1 MQIVKVTQEEELKEI
16 EEKDPTI
23 EKTLE
28 NLDKVIPEEI
38 KEARKDV
45 SESELSK
52 LRSEI
57 QYIKQLV
64 HEQGGGGEVNLKYL
78 DDIVGIATNA
88 SAYDGKFLKYDNSIK
103 KFVFDDVTASG
114 GGDYAKVAGIATF
127 AQVAGIAT
135 NSNKLNNQD
144 PSYYLDYDNF
154 SNTPVIP
161 TSNQQLV
168 NGAGYITTSFTSYD
182 QLSDTPTNL
191 SQFTNNVGFVTFTN
205 NNQLTN
211 GAGYITTSFTSY
223 NQLSD
228 TPTIP
233 TNNNQLSN
241 GAGYITTSFTNTNQ
255 LTNGAGFITASDNIT
270 GTSAGLSGSPDIV
283 VGHTTATSLNVTSF
297 STFNGNVKLFDGKYA
312 NFGNSNDLQ
321 IVHDGNNAVIQNAT
335 GQFFIDNNST
345 GGDLFLRA
353 NDNVVIRIDGNDTV
367 LTAQTGG
374 IDVTGH
380 TETDTLN
387 VSGIATA
394 AEFKGNVTGNV
405 TGDISGNITGT
416 ACTFVDGVF
425 TGNVTIGGTL
435 TYDDV
440 KNVDSVGLITARS
453 GIDIGGPV
461 ILHMNT
467 ATSTHTST
475 SQAAVDTFSATEYR
489 SANYQI
495 QITRGTEYHVTS
507 LNIVHDGT
515 NVFISEFGTIATGNT
530 LATFTSDINSGNV
543 RILATPASSSS
554 TTFKV
559 VRNLIRA

>member
-1 MQIVKVTQEEELKEI
+1 MNDLGDFFNLIGEEKKEKEKKTKEIIGEVSLGDLFATLSEEKKKIKEEENKKSQEKEEILKKAKVFEKFLFTDVLEELEKAEVEEGRPDLGPDETNYEEKIEEELEEI

-103 KFVFDDVTASG
+103 KFVFDDVTGSG
-114 GGDYAKVAGIATF
+114 GGSGNYAKVAGIATF

-135 NSNKLNNQD
+135 YADTAGIATNSNKLDNQN
-144 PSYYLDYDNF
+144 PSYYLDYNNF
-154 SNTPVIP
+154 SNTPTIP
-161 TSNQQLV
+161 TNNNQLS
-168 NGAGYITTSFTSYD
+168 NGAGYITTSFTSYN

-211 GAGYITTSFTSY
+211 GAGYITTSFT
-223 NQLSD
+223 
-228 TPTIP
+228 
-233 TNNNQLSN
+233 
-241 GAGYITTSFTNTNQ
+241 NTNQ

-270 GTSAGLSGSPDIV
+270 GTSGGLSGTPNIV
-283 VGHTTATSLNVTSF
+283 VG
-297 STFNGNVKLFDGKYA
+297 
-312 NFGNSNDLQ
+312 
-321 IVHDGNNAVIQNAT
+321 IAT
-335 GQFFIDNNST
+335 G
-345 GGDLFLRA
+345 
-353 NDNVVIRIDGNDTV
+353 
-367 LTAQTGG
+367 
-374 IDVTGH
+374 
-380 TETDTLN
+380 
-387 VSGIATA
+387 
-394 AEFKGNVTGNV
+394 EFKGNVTGDV
-405 TGDISGNITGT
+405 TGDVSGNITGT

-515 NVFISEFGTIATGNT
+515 DVFISEFGTIATGNT

-543 RILATPASSSS
+543 RILATPASSAS